1 MDGIPDFLGCW
12 WLGRGWTE
20 QQVEA
25 GRPEAEAVPENRR
38 EAGAAELGSEQLLVL
53 CVLKT
58 EPKGSALGWMWWDRG
73 VSSDGLGLNS

>member
-1 MDGIPDFLGCW
+1 MDGIPGFSGVL
-12 WLGRGWTE
+12 
-20 QQVEA
+20 VA
-25 GRPEAEAVPENRR
+25 GARMDGAAGGGR

-53 CVLKT
+53 RVLKT

>member
-1 MDGIPDFLGCW
+1 M
-12 WLGRGWTE
+12 
-20 QQVEA
+20 EA

-38 EAGAAELGSEQLLVL
+38 EAGAAGLGSEQLLVL
-53 CVLKT
+53 RVLKT